1 MRVMRGVE
9 MQARDGRISMVDKK
23 LHRGCFGTKRNSVIQ
38 FMRCIDCEL
47 GYGSGLCK
55 SFRKNEKA
63 KVINR

>member
-1 MRVMRGVE
+1 
-9 MQARDGRISMVDKK
+9 MVVIIVQEKK

-63 KVINR
+63 KVVNR